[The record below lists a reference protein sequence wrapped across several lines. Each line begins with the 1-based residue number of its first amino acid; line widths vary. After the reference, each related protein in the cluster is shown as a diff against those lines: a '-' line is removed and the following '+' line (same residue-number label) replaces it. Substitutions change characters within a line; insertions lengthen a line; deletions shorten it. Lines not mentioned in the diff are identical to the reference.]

1 MVFSKEDKIIIQND
15 YEEKGWS
22 AYKIWKDHSSKNWTY
37 TSVKRLLKRF
47 KDSGTMNRKEG
58 SGRPR
63 SVTTEENTDLI
74 EELICSQE
82 EAPHTHLAPR
92 KIAEQTGISRSSIR
106 RMIKRRNFRQFK
118 RVKTPEMNDGCRN
131 RRYARAIALAEK
143 FERNTRMIEKTVWQ
157 DEKDFTLDV
166 PVNLQNDQVYGKGK
180 KSVPDENLS
189 ASTNKMPRKVMESYP
204 LQSLGP
210 TP

>member
-1 MVFSKEDKIIIQND
+1 MVSSKEGKIIILND

-22 AYKIWKDHSSKNWTY
+22 AYKILKDHSSKNWTY

-82 EAPHTHLAPR
+82 EAPHTH
-92 KIAEQTGISRSSIR
+92 
-106 RMIKRRNFRQFK
+106 
-118 RVKTPEMNDGCRN
+118 
-131 RRYARAIALAEK
+131 
-143 FERNTRMIEKTVWQ
+143 
-157 DEKDFTLDV
+157 
-166 PVNLQNDQVYGKGK
+166 
-180 KSVPDENLS
+180 
-189 ASTNKMPRKVMESYP
+189 
-204 LQSLGP
+204 
-210 TP
+210 